1 MITIIYTHPDPES
14 YNHAILLAI
23 TDMLTGRGDDY
34 QVIDLY
40 ADGFNPVM
48 TRDGL
53 AAVTSDHVA
62 DPLIERYTSMLQRT
76 DRAIFIF
83 PIWWGMMPAMLK
95 GFMDR
100 AFVKGRIY
108 DITDN
113 GEIMPCLSVERTL
126 IVTTSEGDS
135 VDFGPFVSGYL
146 APMVLE
152 PVGCPI
158 PPSHRRSGPCL
169 RRAASS
175 RQPSRRSGS
184 HTPRDSCN
192 GRSYRLYSR

>member
-1 MITIIYTHPDPES
+1 
-14 YNHAILLAI
+14 
-23 TDMLTGRGDDY
+23 
-34 QVIDLY
+34 
-40 ADGFNPVM
+40 
-48 TRDGL
+48 
-53 AAVTSDHVA
+53 
-62 DPLIERYTSMLQRT
+62 
-76 DRAIFIF
+76 
-83 PIWWGMMPAMLK
+83 MLK

-152 PVGCPI
+152 PVGFGGCQWLD
-158 PPSHRRSGPCL
+158 C
-169 RRAASS
+169 
-175 RQPSRRSGS
+175 QQTDSGS
-184 HTPRDSCN
+184 PERRQEFI
-192 GRSYRLYSR
+192 GEVLKRI

>member
-1 MITIIYTHPDPES
+1 
-14 YNHAILLAI
+14 
-23 TDMLTGRGDDY
+23 MLY
-34 QVIDLY
+34 SWPSPVIDLY

-152 PVGCPI
+152 PVGFGGCQWLD
-158 PPSHRRSGPCL
+158 C
-169 RRAASS
+169 
-175 RQPSRRSGS
+175 QQTDSGS
-184 HTPRDSCN
+184 PERRREFI
-192 GRSYRLYSR
+192 GEVLKRI

>member
-23 TDMLTGRGDDY
+23 TDLLTGRGDDY

-152 PVGCPI
+152 PVGFGGCQWLD
-158 PPSHRRSGPCL
+158 C
-169 RRAASS
+169 
-175 RQPSRRSGS
+175 QQTDSGS
-184 HTPRDSCN
+184 PERRREFI
-192 GRSYRLYSR
+192 GEVLKRI

>member
-1 MITIIYTHPDPES
+1 MITIVYCHPYDKSFNHTILNEIIRKLADNGRDYTVINLYDDKFDPVLGVNELALYSSGKTDDELTRQYQKTLTETEQLIY
-14 YNHAILLAI
+14 
-23 TDMLTGRGDDY
+23 
-34 QVIDLY
+34 
-40 ADGFNPVM
+40 
-48 TRDGL
+48 
-53 AAVTSDHVA
+53 
-62 DPLIERYTSMLQRT
+62 
-76 DRAIFIF
+76 IF

-152 PVGCPI
+152 PVGFGGCQWLD
-158 PPSHRRSGPCL
+158 C
-169 RRAASS
+169 
-175 RQPSRRSGS
+175 QQTDSGS
-184 HTPRDSCN
+184 PERRREFI
-192 GRSYRLYSR
+192 GEVLKRI